1 MYFKNLELINFRNY
15 KSVKLNFKNSTILI
29 TGDNGQGKT
38 NLLESIHYISS
49 GKSHRTSDQDELI
62 NWDSDYAILRAS
74 IGDSLE
80 DSTGDTIDSSK
91 QLIEIELRKKN
102 NIKIRIDGVY
112 YRRKSDFS
120 SIIPSVIFS
129 PDDLRLIK
137 AGPSNRRDFLD
148 DIIEKLQ
155 DKYASQ
161 RIHYQK
167 ILNQRNS
174 LLKSMNS
181 GEQINENSTIN
192 STMEAWDENL
202 VHYGSEII
210 TERCNL
216 LESLRQ
222 KFVKYMNYFFPGI
235 TADIFYIFS
244 WDRNTQAAAAGPET
258 NNQANLQD
266 SETAYNPLNDSG
278 NTMNPENDTILQND
292 IIKNIFRTKLKQ
304 GFKKDLILKTTLTGP
319 HRDDLLVTLNGKDI
333 RSYGSQG
340 QQRIAAICLK
350 LSELEILREMLKK
363 DPILL
368 LDDVLSELDPE
379 RKKLLVSIIGNISQT
394 FITTS
399 NMTSLGDIGEKF
411 VDKLIVKENNIFLF
425 I

>member
-1 MYFKNLELINFRNY
+1 MYLNNLELINFRNY

-29 TGDNGQGKT
+29 VGDNGQGKT

-74 IGDSLE
+74 L
-80 DSTGDTIDSSK
+80 SSK

-112 YRRKSDFS
+112 YRRKSDFA

-148 DIIEKLQ
+148 DILEKLQ
-155 DKYASQ
+155 NKYAAQ
-161 RIHYQK
+161 RLHYQK

-174 LLKSMNS
+174 LLKSMIS
-181 GEQINENSTIN
+181 GEQANGN

-210 TERCNL
+210 EKRCNL
-216 LESLRQ
+216 LASIRE

-235 TADIFYIFS
+235 QADIFYIFS
-244 WDRNTQAAAAGPET
+244 WDRSIQGASINLDNPI
-258 NNQANLQD
+258 NLQ
-266 SETAYNPLNDSG
+266 TG
-278 NTMNPENDTILQND
+278 TIKD
-292 IIKNIFRTKLKQ
+292 IFNIKLKQ
-304 GFKKDLILKTTLTGP
+304 GFKKDLLLKTTLVGP
-319 HRDDLLVTLNGKDI
+319 HRDDLLITINGKDI
-333 RSYGSQG
+333 RSFGSQG
-340 QQRIAAICLK
+340 QQRIAAICFK
-350 LSELEILREMLKK
+350 FGELEVLREMLNKN
-363 DPILL
+363 PILL

-379 RKKLLVSIIGNISQT
+379 RKKLLVNIIGDSSQT
-394 FITTS
+394 FITTG
-399 NMTSLGDIGEKF
+399 NLVSLSDIGEKSI
-411 VDKLIVKENNIFLF
+411 DKLLVKDDRIFF
-425 I
+425 

>member
-1 MYFKNLELINFRNY
+1 MYLNNLELINFRNY
-15 KSVKLNFKNSTILI
+15 KSLKLNFKNGTILI
-29 TGDNGQGKT
+29 VGDNGQGKT

-74 IGDSLE
+74 LGKSIE
-80 DSTGDTIDSSK
+80 DTADFSK

-102 NIKIRIDGVY
+102 NIRIRINGVY
-112 YRRKSDFS
+112 YRRKSDFA

-148 DIIEKLQ
+148 DILEKLQ
-155 DKYASQ
+155 NKYAAQ
-161 RIHYQK
+161 RLHYQK

-174 LLKSMNS
+174 LLKSIIS
-181 GEQINENSTIN
+181 GEQTDGN

-210 TERCNL
+210 EKRCNL
-216 LESLRQ
+216 LASVRE

-235 TADIFYIFS
+235 QADIFYIFS
-244 WDRNTQAAAAGPET
+244 WDRSIQGALTGAAP
-258 NNQANLQD
+258 NNPVNSQD
-266 SETAYNPLNDSG
+266 SIIS
-278 NTMNPENDTILQND
+278 IKD
-292 IIKNIFRTKLKQ
+292 IFNIKLKQ
-304 GFKKDLILKTTLTGP
+304 GFKKDLLLKTTLAGP
-319 HRDDLLVTLNGKDI
+319 HRDDLLITLNGKDI
-333 RSYGSQG
+333 RSFGSQG
-340 QQRIAAICLK
+340 QQRIAAICFK
-350 LSELEILREMLKK
+350 FSELEVLREILNKN
-363 DPILL
+363 PILL

-379 RKKLLVSIIGNISQT
+379 RKKLLVNIIGDSSQT

-399 NMTSLGDIGEKF
+399 NLVSLSDIGEKF
-411 VDKLIVKENNIFLF
+411 IDKLLVKDDRIFF
-425 I
+425 

>member
-1 MYFKNLELINFRNY
+1 MYLNNLELINFRNY

-29 TGDNGQGKT
+29 VGDNGQGKT

-74 IGDSLE
+74 LGKSIE
-80 DSTGDTIDSSK
+80 DTADSSK

-112 YRRKSDFS
+112 YRRKSDFA

-148 DIIEKLQ
+148 DILEKLQ
-155 DKYASQ
+155 NKYASQ
-161 RIHYQK
+161 RLHYQK

-174 LLKSMNS
+174 LLKSMIS
-181 GEQINENSTIN
+181 GEQANGN

-210 TERCNL
+210 EKRCNL
-216 LESLRQ
+216 LASVRE
-222 KFVKYMNYFFPGI
+222 KFVNYMNYFFPGI
-235 TADIFYIFS
+235 QADIVYIFS
-244 WDRNTQAAAAGPET
+244 WDRGIQGALTGAVL
-258 NNQANLQD
+258 NNSINPQDSIISYPPLDLDRPINLDNSINLQ
-266 SETAYNPLNDSG
+266 SSTIIQSG
-278 NTMNPENDTILQND
+278 TIKD
-292 IIKNIFRTKLKQ
+292 IFNLKLKQ
-304 GFKKDLILKTTLTGP
+304 GFKKDLLLKTTLVGP
-319 HRDDLLVTLNGKDI
+319 HRDDLLITINGKDI
-333 RSYGSQG
+333 RSFGSQG

-350 LSELEILREMLKK
+350 LCEIHILKEELRTE
-363 DPILL
+363 PILL
-368 LDDVLSELDPE
+368 LDDVLSELDHE
-379 RKKLLVSIIGNISQT
+379 RRNKLIEIIKNKFQT
-394 FITTS
+394 FVTTTGISYPDKPEVDFENRFLVKNNKITYLT
-399 NMTSLGDIGEKF
+399 
-411 VDKLIVKENNIFLF
+411 
-425 I
+425 

>member
-1 MYFKNLELINFRNY
+1 MYLNNLELINFRNY

-29 TGDNGQGKT
+29 VGDNGQGKT

-74 IGDSLE
+74 L
-80 DSTGDTIDSSK
+80 SSK
-91 QLIEIELRKKN
+91 QLIEIELSKKN

-112 YRRKSDFS
+112 YRRKSDFT

-148 DIIEKLQ
+148 DILEKLQ
-155 DKYASQ
+155 NKYAAQ
-161 RIHYQK
+161 RLHYQK

-174 LLKSMNS
+174 LLKSMIS
-181 GEQINENSTIN
+181 GEQTNGN

-210 TERCNL
+210 EKRCNL
-216 LESLRQ
+216 LASIRE

-235 TADIFYIFS
+235 QADIFYIFS
-244 WDRNTQAAAAGPET
+244 WDRSIQGASINLDNPI
-258 NNQANLQD
+258 NLQ
-266 SETAYNPLNDSG
+266 TG
-278 NTMNPENDTILQND
+278 TILQSGTIKD
-292 IIKNIFRTKLKQ
+292 IFNTKLKQ
-304 GFKKDLILKTTLTGP
+304 GFKKDMLLKTTLVGP
-319 HRDDLLVTLNGKDI
+319 HRDDLLITINRKDI
-333 RSYGSQG
+333 RSFGSQG
-340 QQRIAAICLK
+340 QQRIAAICFK
-350 LSELEILREMLKK
+350 FGELEVLREMLNKN
-363 DPILL
+363 PILL

-379 RKKLLVSIIGNISQT
+379 RKKLLVNIIGDSSQT

-399 NMTSLGDIGEKF
+399 NLVTLSDIGEKF
-411 VDKLIVKENNIFLF
+411 TDKLLVKDDRIFF
-425 I
+425 

>member
-1 MYFKNLELINFRNY
+1 MYLNNLELINFRNY
-15 KSVKLNFKNSTILI
+15 KSIKLNFKNSTILI
-29 TGDNGQGKT
+29 EGDNGQGKT

-74 IGDSLE
+74 L
-80 DSTGDTIDSSK
+80 SSK

-112 YRRKSDFS
+112 YRRKSDFA

-148 DIIEKLQ
+148 DILEKLQ
-155 DKYASQ
+155 NKYAAQ
-161 RIHYQK
+161 RLHYQK

-174 LLKSMNS
+174 LLKSMIS
-181 GEQINENSTIN
+181 PEQANGN

-210 TERCNL
+210 EKRCNL
-216 LESLRQ
+216 LASVRE
-222 KFVKYMNYFFPGI
+222 KFIKYMNYFFPGI
-235 TADIFYIFS
+235 QADIFYIFS
-244 WDRNTQAAAAGPET
+244 WDRSIQGDRPI
-258 NNQANLQD
+258 NLQ
-266 SETAYNPLNDSG
+266 SG
-278 NTMNPENDTILQND
+278 TIKD
-292 IIKNIFRTKLKQ
+292 IFNTKLKQ
-304 GFKKDLILKTTLTGP
+304 GFKKDLLLKTTLVGP
-319 HRDDLLVTLNGKDI
+319 HRDDLLITINGKDI
-333 RSYGSQG
+333 RSFGSQG
-340 QQRIAAICLK
+340 QQRIAAICFK
-350 LSELEILREMLKK
+350 FGELEVLREMLNK

-379 RKKLLVSIIGNISQT
+379 RKKLLVDIIGDSSQT

-399 NMTSLGDIGEKF
+399 NLVSLSDIGEKF
-411 VDKLIVKENNIFLF
+411 IDKLLVKDDRIFF
-425 I
+425 

>member
-1 MYFKNLELINFRNY
+1 MYLNNLELINFRNY

-29 TGDNGQGKT
+29 EGDNGQGKT

-74 IGDSLE
+74 L
-80 DSTGDTIDSSK
+80 SSK

-112 YRRKSDFS
+112 YRRKSDFAS
-120 SIIPSVIFS
+120 MIPSVIFS

-148 DIIEKLQ
+148 DILEKLQ
-155 DKYASQ
+155 NKYAAQ
-161 RIHYQK
+161 RLHYQK

-174 LLKSMNS
+174 LIKSMIN
-181 GEQINENSTIN
+181 GEQANGN

-210 TERCNL
+210 EKRCNL
-216 LESLRQ
+216 LASIRE

-235 TADIFYIFS
+235 QADIFYIFS
-244 WDRNTQAAAAGPET
+244 WDRSIQGASINLDNPI
-258 NNQANLQD
+258 NLQ
-266 SETAYNPLNDSG
+266 TG
-278 NTMNPENDTILQND
+278 TILQSGTIKD
-292 IIKNIFRTKLKQ
+292 IFNIKLKQ
-304 GFKKDLILKTTLTGP
+304 GFKKDLLLKTTLVGP
-319 HRDDLLVTLNGKDI
+319 HRDDLLITINGKDI
-333 RSYGSQG
+333 RSFGSQG
-340 QQRIAAICLK
+340 QQRIAAICFK
-350 LSELEILREMLKK
+350 FGELEVLREMLNKN
-363 DPILL
+363 PILL

-379 RKKLLVSIIGNISQT
+379 RKKLLVNIIGDSSQT

-399 NMTSLGDIGEKF
+399 NLVSLSDIGEKF
-411 VDKLIVKENNIFLF
+411 IDKLLVKDDRIFF
-425 I
+425 